1 MDLFEYILET
11 MNYNIYTDEY
21 LFENIDMKKLGSAVK
36 SYYNKLKTYLIKK
49 IHDVFSA
56 FKNFFKKNKSNNNNN
71 NEKSKESEKEI
82 YTIDMNFVEKQYV
95 EARTLII
102 NFYNDT
108 KDIVK
113 EQNKEQLNSEHENV
127 IKQLDEIISREKQFV
142 KVSEENYRKSDT
154 LESKI
159 VNETKGLLALIETS
173 VSEAVDQKDEYGAY
187 GPNGEQLN
195 RSFAIAF
202 RKKSSYQI
210 NKLYSY
216 VISLINLRRSGQ

>member
-11 MNYNIYTDEY
+11 MNYNLYTDEY

-36 SYYNKLKTYLIKK
+36 SYYNNLKTYLIKK

-56 FKNFFKKNKSNNNNN
+56 FKNFFKKNKSNNNNEN
-71 NEKSKESEKEI
+71 SKESEKEI

-173 VSEAVDQKDEYGAY
+173 VSEAADQKDEYGAY

>member
-1 MDLFEYILET
+1 MIPT
-11 MNYNIYTDEY
+11 
-21 LFENIDMKKLGSAVK
+21 VK
-36 SYYNKLKTYLIKK
+36 PF
-49 IHDVFSA
+49 HVFSA
-56 FKNFFKKNKSNNNNN
+56 FKNFFKKNKSNND
-71 NEKSKESEKEI
+71 EKSKESEKEI

>member
-11 MNYNIYTDEY
+11 MNYNLYTDEY

-56 FKNFFKKNKSNNNNN
+56 FKNFFKKNKSNND
-71 NEKSKESEKEI
+71 EKSKESEKEI

>member
-11 MNYNIYTDEY
+11 MNYNLYTDEY

-56 FKNFFKKNKSNNNNN
+56 FKNFFKKNKSNND
-71 NEKSKESEKEI
+71 EKSKESEKEI

-154 LESKI
+154 LETKI
-159 VNETKGLLALIETS
+159 INETKGLLALIETS
-173 VSEAVDQKDEYGAY
+173 VSEAVDQKDEYGVY

-216 VISLINLRRSGQ
+216 VISLVNLRRSGQ

>member
-11 MNYNIYTDEY
+11 MNYNLYTDEY

-56 FKNFFKKNKSNNNNN
+56 FKNFLKKNKSNND
-71 NEKSKESEKEI
+71 EKSKESEKEI

>member
-11 MNYNIYTDEY
+11 MNYNLYTDEY

-56 FKNFFKKNKSNNNNN
+56 FKNFFKKNKSNND
-71 NEKSKESEKEI
+71 EKSKESEKEI

-216 VISLINLRRSGQ
+216 VISLVNLRRSGQ

>member
-11 MNYNIYTDEY
+11 MNYNLYTDEY

-56 FKNFFKKNKSNNNNN
+56 FKNFFKKNKSNND
-71 NEKSKESEKEI
+71 EKSKESEKEI

-95 EARTLII
+95 EARKLII
-102 NFYNDT
+102 DFYNDT

-216 VISLINLRRSGQ
+216 IISLVSLRRSGQ

>member
-11 MNYNIYTDEY
+11 MNYNLYTDEY

-49 IHDVFSA
+49 IQDVFSA
-56 FKNFFKKNKSNNNNN
+56 FKNFFKKNKSNNNNEN
-71 NEKSKESEKEI
+71 SKESEKEI

-216 VISLINLRRSGQ
+216 VISLVNLRRSGQ

>member
-11 MNYNIYTDEY
+11 MNYNLYTDEY

-56 FKNFFKKNKSNNNNN
+56 FKNFFKKNKSNND
-71 NEKSKESEKEI
+71 EKSKESEKEI

-95 EARTLII
+95 EARKLII
-102 NFYNDT
+102 DFYNDT

-216 VISLINLRRSGQ
+216 VISLVNLRRSGQ

>member
-11 MNYNIYTDEY
+11 MNYNLYTDEY

-49 IHDVFSA
+49 IQDVFST
-56 FKNFFKKNKSNNNNN
+56 FKNFLKKNKSNNNNEN
-71 NEKSKESEKEI
+71 SKESEKEI

>member
-11 MNYNIYTDEY
+11 MNYNLYTDEY

-56 FKNFFKKNKSNNNNN
+56 FKNFFKKNKSNND
-71 NEKSKESEKEI
+71 EKSKESEKEI

-216 VISLINLRRSGQ
+216 IISLVSLRRSGQ

>member
-11 MNYNIYTDEY
+11 MNYNLYTDEY

-36 SYYNKLKTYLIKK
+36 SYYNNLKTYLIKK

-56 FKNFFKKNKSNNNNN
+56 FKNFFKKNKSNNNNEN
-71 NEKSKESEKEI
+71 SKESEKEI

>member
-11 MNYNIYTDEY
+11 MNYNLYTDEY

-56 FKNFFKKNKSNNNNN
+56 FKIFFKKNKSNND
-71 NEKSKESEKEI
+71 EKSKESEKEI

-95 EARTLII
+95 EARKLII
-102 NFYNDT
+102 DFYNDT

-216 VISLINLRRSGQ
+216 VISLVNLRRSGQ

>member
-11 MNYNIYTDEY
+11 MNYNLYTDEY

-36 SYYNKLKTYLIKK
+36 SYYNELKTYLIKK

-56 FKNFFKKNKSNNNNN
+56 FKNFFKKNKSNND
-71 NEKSKESEKEI
+71 EKSKESEKEI

-95 EARTLII
+95 EARKLII
-102 NFYNDT
+102 DFYNDT

>member
-11 MNYNIYTDEY
+11 MNYNLYTDEY

-56 FKNFFKKNKSNNNNN
+56 FKNFFKKNKSNNNNEN
-71 NEKSKESEKEI
+71 SKESEKEI

-216 VISLINLRRSGQ
+216 IISLVSLRRSGQ

>member
-11 MNYNIYTDEY
+11 MNYNLYTDEY

-56 FKNFFKKNKSNNNNN
+56 FKNFFKKNKSNND
-71 NEKSKESEKEI
+71 EKSKESEKEI

-95 EARTLII
+95 EARKLII
-102 NFYNDT
+102 DFYNDT

-216 VISLINLRRSGQ
+216 IIL

>member
-11 MNYNIYTDEY
+11 MNYNLYTDEY

-36 SYYNKLKTYLIKK
+36 SYYNNLKTYLIKK

-56 FKNFFKKNKSNNNNN
+56 FKNFLKKNKSNNNNEN
-71 NEKSKESEKEI
+71 SKESEKEI